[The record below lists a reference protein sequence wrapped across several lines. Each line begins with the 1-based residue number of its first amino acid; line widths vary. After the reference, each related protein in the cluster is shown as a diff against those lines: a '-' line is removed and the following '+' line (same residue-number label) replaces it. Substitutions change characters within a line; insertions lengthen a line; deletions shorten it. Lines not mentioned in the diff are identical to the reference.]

1 MCMNVIK
8 RDGRIVPFEKE
19 KIKQAVANAFIQTDG
34 ELIENARLKC
44 NEIALYVSKLERDM
58 SVEEIQDIVEEKLM
72 ASNRKDVARNYII
85 YRNERTRYRDNKSRL
100 LQEAVEVINGDNKYW
115 NEENSNKNPVLNS
128 TVRDYLAGIVS
139 TNITRNKILDD
150 ELRQAHDN
158 GLIHW
163 HDADYSGRIKGIT
176 NCCLLNLEDMLQNS
190 TIINRRKIDKPHK
203 LLTACTIATQIIAS
217 VTSAQYGGCSISLA
231 HLAPFVRDS
240 YNAYFEKYKN
250 FGFDEDT
257 CRKLADFD
265 IKKEISDSVQ
275 TFNYQLNTISNT
287 NGQSPFITVWMYLG
301 ETDEYKHELALLIE
315 EFLSQRIK
323 GMPNEDGVFV
333 TQEFPKLVYCLEED
347 NIHEDSPY
355 WYLTELSAK
364 CTAKRMVPDYV
375 SEKMM
380 LEYKGDVYP
389 PMGCRSFLTP
399 DSFTENG
406 IGNIANATNYQKNKH
421 KYWGRFN
428 QGVVTINLPD
438 VAFSAIKEFKDA
450 GHTEYDAM
458 QTIFWNLLDER
469 LELCH
474 KALRLRHE
482 TLLGT
487 PSDVAPILWQAGG
500 FARLNKGD
508 VIDRLLY
515 NGYSTISLGYVG
527 LYECVKAI
535 TGKSHSDG
543 TEGEAFGLAVM
554 QRMLDKCNEWKEA
567 ENIHY
572 SPYGTPMEA
581 TVEKFANNLKKR
593 FGEDVFIKLDGHDRK
608 YITNSYHIPVFEE
621 IDPFEKLE
629 IESKFQK
636 LSAGGMIS
644 YIETCD
650 LTNNVPVVL
659 EVMKFIYDNVMY
671 AELNTKSD
679 YCQCCG
685 YDGEIKI
692 VDDMGELVW
701 ECPNCGNRD
710 KAKLNVARRTC
721 GYIGSNFWNQARTNE
736 IQERYV
742 HIDDHVSEG

>member
-1 MCMNVIK
+1 MLVEK
-8 RDGRIVPFEKE
+8 RDGRIVPFDKE
-19 KIKQAVANAFIQTDG
+19 KIVTAIEGAFVDLDKASEYSHTK
-34 ELIENARLKC
+34 AR
-44 NEIALYVSKLERDM
+44 EIANFIANTDRESI
-58 SVEEIQDIVEEKLM
+58 SVEEIQDIIEQKLM
-72 ASNRKDVARNYII
+72 ASQAKDVAKAFIL
-85 YRNERTRYRDNKSRL
+85 YRDKRTKFRDNKSAL

-115 NEENSNKNPVLNS
+115 LEENSNKNPILNS

-139 TNITRNKILDD
+139 TNITRNKIMDE
-150 ELRQAHDN
+150 ELRQAHDD

-163 HDADYSGRIKGIT
+163 HDADYSGRVRGIT

-190 TIINRRKIDKPHK
+190 TVINRRKIDKPHR

-217 VTSAQYGGCSISLA
+217 VTSAQYGGCSVSLA

-240 YNAYFEKYKN
+240 YNAYLEKYREYGLSETDCIN
-250 FGFDEDT
+250 
-257 CRKLADFD
+257 LADED

-301 ETDEYKHELALLIE
+301 ETEEYKHELAMLIE
-315 EFLSQRIK
+315 EFLHQRIK

-347 NIHEDSPY
+347 NMYEESPY
-355 WYLTELSAK
+355 WYLTELSAE

-399 DSFTENG
+399 DVFTAKG
-406 IGNIANATNYQKNKH
+406 IGNIANATNYEEGKR

-438 VAFSAIKEFKDA
+438 VAFTAINEERD
-450 GHTEYDAM
+450 
-458 QTIFWNLLDER
+458 FWDVLDER

-482 TLLGT
+482 TLIGT

-500 FARLNKGD
+500 FARLNKGEK
-508 VIDRLLY
+508 IDRLLY
-515 NGYSTISLGYVG
+515 DGYSTISLGYVG

-535 TGKSHSDG
+535 TGHSHSDG
-543 TEGEAFGLAVM
+543 ADGEAFGLAVM
-554 QRMLDKCNEWKEA
+554 QRMLDKCNEWKQD

-593 FGEDVFIKLDGHDRK
+593 WGNDIFIKLDGHDRK
-608 YITNSYHIPVFEE
+608 YITNSYHIPVFEK

-629 IESKFQK
+629 VESKFQK

-644 YIETCD
+644 YVETCD
-650 LTNNVPVVL
+650 LTNNIPVVL
-659 EVMKFIYDNVMY
+659 EVMRFIYDNVMY

-692 VDDMGELVW
+692 VDDGNELVW

-710 KAKLNVARRTC
+710 KSKMNVARRTC

-742 HIDDHVSEG
+742 HIDDHAMEE